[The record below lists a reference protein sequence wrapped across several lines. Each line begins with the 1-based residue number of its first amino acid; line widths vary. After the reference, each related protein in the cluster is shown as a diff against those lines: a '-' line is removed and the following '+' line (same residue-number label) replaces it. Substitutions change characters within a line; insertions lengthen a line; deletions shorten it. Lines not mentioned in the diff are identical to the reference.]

1 MHVFVSVCC
10 ERTCVCV
17 CVSGLP
23 RLQTS
28 TQRVA
33 CIQTTYARFLAEIFC
48 TTEEEQRERERNET
62 EVKKQ

>member
-1 MHVFVSVCC
+1 MY
-10 ERTCVCV
+10 V

-33 CIQTTYARFLAEIFC
+33 CTQTTYARFLAEIFC
-48 TTEEEQRERERNET
+48 TTEEEQRERNET
-62 EVKKQ
+62 EVKNNKEK